1 MEIDTSDEILDF
13 LKDNEHFVAQVGQ
26 TLLITQEVYNGFK
39 LLLGKYEVAINEAQN
54 TLESSKENLEATKEL
69 FLEFTNQKE
78 QIQQALQESQNLLET
93 TKAEVEKQLS
103 ELQNLTQTNS
113 ELNSQIQEA
122 ANKVLELKNEI
133 NYLIEQ
139 LGAYEQTIQTIKEL
153 IATIPQLK
161 QEVILEITQ
170 TKEEAKKELQV
181 DNFVTRVEFE
191 DLKEKIPNSKG
202 EAEEIKDSI
211 EGLEEEIKNLQD
223 SITALK
229 EEIAQKKELLND
241 LQSQLS
247 QKEAA
252 LEELEG
258 LIEQAQQS
266 GLPTDELEAKKEEL
280 QKEIEGLK
288 EQISQIEGEIAQK
301 EEEVA
306 QKEQEITQKEEEIT
320 QKEEEAL
327 EKEEEELEKNPP
339 KNPSD
344 LITKHYLE
352 KNYVSKGGDESISGV
367 KTFTTPPISKTN
379 PRANNQVA
387 NKAYVDSVGN
397 AKVALSGNQTIAG
410 NKTFSGA
417 TTTAAL
423 TANGAITAKST
434 LAVTGNTTIAGTLT
448 ANGAIALNGS
458 STFKLI
464 PNCAVKPTGNNHLAN
479 KLYVDNLGGVVSSG
493 AAIDFRKG
501 NHFMVNLSANAQI
514 SVANWGGVAGKS
526 GTITILNANRITGFK
541 APFNFRIA
549 QSGFSGTEVFSYYC
563 YASNLIRIV
572 RS

>member
-1 MEIDTSDEILDF
+1 M
-13 LKDNEHFVAQVGQ
+13 
-26 TLLITQEVYNGFK
+26 
-39 LLLGKYEVAINEAQN
+39 
-54 TLESSKENLEATKEL
+54 
-69 FLEFTNQKE
+69 
-78 QIQQALQESQNLLET
+78 
-93 TKAEVEKQLS
+93 
-103 ELQNLTQTNS
+103 
-113 ELNSQIQEA
+113 
-122 ANKVLELKNEI
+122 ELKNEI

-191 DLKEKIPNSKG
+191 ELKEKIPNSKG

-211 EGLEEEIKNLQD
+211 ESLEEEIKNLQD

-344 LITKHYLE
+344 LITKYYLE
-352 KNYVSKGGDESISGV
+352 KNYVSKGSDESISGV
-367 KTFTTPPISKTN
+367 KTFTTPPISENN
-379 PRANNQVA
+379 PSAGNQVA
-387 NKAYVDSVGN
+387 NKDYVDSVGN
-397 AKVALSGNQTIAG
+397 TKVDLSGNQSIAG

-423 TANGAITAKST
+423 TANGAVTAKSTLAVTGNTTIAGTLTANGATTLNGTTTFKTPPISENNPSAGNQVANKDYVDSVGNTKVDLSGNQSIAGNKTFSGATTTAALTANGAVTAKST

-458 STFKLI
+458 TTFKLI
-464 PNCAVKPTGNNHLAN
+464 PNCAVKPTGNNHMAN